1 MTNADKIRSMTN
13 KEMANYMVEKTEC
26 NFCIYSC
33 KPNMLDTGQEFV
45 SCIEGHLAWLNH
57 EYKK

>member
-26 NFCIYSC
+26 DIPRY
-33 KPNMLDTGQEFV
+33 MGR
-45 SCIEGHLAWLNH
+45 I
-57 EYKK
+57 